1 VTASPSSLPRRLL
14 VVDDEPRFAA
24 FVRDAAEGIG
34 MQVEMAANGQAA
46 KAVFLRFDPDVIVLD
61 IVMPV
66 MDGVEFLQW
75 LAPQGCRARL
85 VLVTGYNPHY
95 GRLAERLGQA
105 KGIGSVT
112 VLNKPV
118 RLHQILAAIGEGAAP
133 A

>member
-1 VTASPSSLPRRLL
+1 VSDNPSKSPRRLL
-14 VVDDEPRFAA
+14 IVEDEPRFAA
-24 FVRDAAEGIG
+24 FGREAAQGIG
-34 MQVEMAANGQAA
+34 MQVDMAVNGEAA

-61 IVMPV
+61 VVMSV
-66 MDGVEFLQW
+66 MDGVEFVQW

-112 VLNKPV
+112 VLTKPV
-118 RLHQILAAIGEGAAP
+118 RLHQLLAAIDEKAAGA
-133 A
+133 

>member
-1 VTASPSSLPRRLL
+1 LPRRLL

>member
-1 VTASPSSLPRRLL
+1 MSDDPSKSLRRLL

-34 MQVEMAANGQAA
+34 MRVDMAANGEAA
-46 KAVFLRFDPDVIVLD
+46 KAVYLRFDPDVIVLD
-61 IVMPV
+61 MVMPV
-66 MDGVEFLQW
+66 MDGVEYVRW
-75 LAPQGCRARL
+75 LGSQDCRARL

-118 RLHQILAAIGEGAAP
+118 RLHQLLAAIGEAAAP
-133 A
+133 S

>member
-1 VTASPSSLPRRLL
+1 MTASPSSLPRRLL

>member
-1 VTASPSSLPRRLL
+1 
-14 VVDDEPRFAA
+14 VDDEPRFAA
-24 FVRDAAEGIG
+24 FVREAAESVG
-34 MQVEMAANGQAA
+34 MQVEMAANGEAA

-66 MDGVEFLQW
+66 MDGVEFLRW

-105 KGIGSVT
+105 KGIGRVT

-118 RLHQILAAIGEGAAP
+118 RLHQLLAAIGEGAAP
-133 A
+133 S